1 LFDRN
6 SDIKVNQLASVI
18 SISKTYYNISDDLR
32 RVLWFTVLINLNL
45 AILNL
50 MPIPVL
56 DGGHMLIATIGRLS
70 KKGLNTKVVTVVQ
83 FICMALLFSLMAYI
97 ILNDVRRCSGD
108 NELQIKQQIV
118 ERHLQ
123 KPVLFNEK

>member
-1 LFDRN
+1 
-6 SDIKVNQLASVI
+6 
-18 SISKTYYNISDDLR
+18 
-32 RVLWFTVLINLNL
+32 
-45 AILNL
+45 
-50 MPIPVL
+50 
-56 DGGHMLIATIGRLS
+56 
-70 KKGLNTKVVTVVQ
+70 
-83 FICMALLFSLMAYI
+83 MAFLFSLMAYI